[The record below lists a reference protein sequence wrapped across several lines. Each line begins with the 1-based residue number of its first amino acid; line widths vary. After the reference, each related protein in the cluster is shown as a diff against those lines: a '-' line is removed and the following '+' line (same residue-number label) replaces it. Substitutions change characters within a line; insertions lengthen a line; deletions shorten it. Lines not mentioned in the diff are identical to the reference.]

1 MPLLEGTARLALQTE
16 AESYTYTLETGVV
29 GTGDR
34 LVRKHYHSF
43 EAFPESSL
51 YVRLQQEFQAL
62 MEEQLAKAAYP
73 FATPLNFNCIVLQK
87 YEPGALGIT
96 AHRDS
101 LKAIN
106 LICIFNI
113 AGQGQFYLCADR
125 SGRDPQ
131 EIETTPGNVIF
142 MRAPGFLGLQERP
155 FHYVTNIQSTRYSF
169 SLRQRA

>member
-1 MPLLEGTARLALQTE
+1 MPLLEGTARLALLIE

-29 GTGDR
+29 GAGDR

-43 EAFPESSL
+43 EAFPKSSL

-62 MEEQLAKAAYP
+62 MEEQLVKADAYP
-73 FATPLNFNCIVLQK
+73 FATPLSFNSMVLQK
-87 YEPGALGIT
+87 YEPGTLGIT

-101 LKAIN
+101 LRALN
-106 LICIFNI
+106 LVCIFNI
-113 AGQGQFYLCADR
+113 AGQGQFNLCADR
-125 SGRDPQ
+125 SGRDSQ

-169 SLRQRA
+169 SLRQR